1 LVSIQLRPISLED
14 DRAITRLLRGDTELA
29 LRTAAIPIPYTIEH
43 ARAFLRAADPRQVF
57 AIMAGTEFVGAIG
70 FKSGSESIEIG
81 YWIGRPYW
89 GRGYATRAVRLLI
102 EEAQRRG
109 IKRLQAEVFPENF
122 GSMRVLEKCGF
133 LRECKVE
140 RDLPQRGGL
149 RRLIRFQL
157 TLSTEAAC

>member
-1 LVSIQLRPISLED
+1 LVPLQLRPISPDD
-14 DRAITRLLRGDTELA
+14 DRVITRLLHGDTELA

-43 ARAFLRAADPRQVF
+43 ARAFLQAADPHQIF
-57 AIMAGTEFVGAIG
+57 AVIAGTDFVGAIG
-70 FKSGSESIEIG
+70 FKHGSDSIEIG

-109 IKRLQAEVFPENF
+109 IERLQAEVFPENF
-122 GSMRVLEKCGF
+122 GSIRVLEKCGF
-133 LRECKVE
+133 LRECEVE
-140 RDLPQRGGL
+140 RDLPQRGGQ

-157 TLSTEAAC
+157 TLALMLF